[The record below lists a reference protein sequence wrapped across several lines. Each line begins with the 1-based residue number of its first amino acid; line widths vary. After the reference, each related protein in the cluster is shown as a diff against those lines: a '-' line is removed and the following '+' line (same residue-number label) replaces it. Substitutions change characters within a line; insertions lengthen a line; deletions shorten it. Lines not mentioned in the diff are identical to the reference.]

1 MTNITMTD
9 TRKAALL
16 NFDVVRSFDELP
28 ATIKAATGGTVG
40 KLLQRL
46 RQLDDFAG
54 AAAGCVLRLALLGK
68 FSDISAW
75 FTSEDGEDACSE
87 YNALCLFMRE
97 VQAGNMGEDDKA
109 WEDVA
114 PAIAQLPSYAVN

>member
-1 MTNITMTD
+1 MD
-9 TRKAALL
+9 HAQLLDSRKATLL
-16 NFDVVRSFDELP
+16 NFDVVRGFEELP
-28 ATIKAATGGTVG
+28 EAIKSATGGTVG

-68 FSDISAW
+68 FSNISAW

-97 VQAGNMGEDDKA
+97 VQAGNMGEEDKA